1 MWASGF
7 APDPRVDD
15 TGATPLR
22 PPRTHAPST
31 VSGGP
36 IHAAEVV
43 PGEAAGSGSGEES
56 RVLATGAT
64 HRDTRAD
71 NDSYDI
77 KTPRAVVEE
86 IGSASYGR
94 WAERSLRICDR
105 CHALAVHSGGPV
117 CDPPAL
123 TASGSEPWLGSALA
137 ARVCAKYYEPSVHK
151 RQVLNEL
158 RV

>member
-7 APDPRVDD
+7 APDPLVDD

-71 NDSYDI
+71 NESYDRSRALI
-77 KTPRAVVEE
+77 DRAARAVDRRDPCR
-86 IGSASYGR
+86 GGGR
-94 WAERSLRICDR
+94 
-105 CHALAVHSGGPV
+105 VHSGRERRERRARLKVCWRAFLSSYFGIRPNQPTSTISPGTTATGISHSDGPPR
-117 CDPPAL
+117 DA
-123 TASGSEPWLGSALA
+123 
-137 ARVCAKYYEPSVHK
+137 
-151 RQVLNEL
+151 
-158 RV
+158 